1 MEREIGKRTRELSM
15 VSAGRGVGGGEMQW
29 RAMYLAAALSP
40 LQKGTLLDAHNWSR
54 PSSSSPLVF
63 KTS

>member
-15 VSAGRGVGGGEMQW
+15 VSAGGLGGRDAVQS
-29 RAMYLAAALSP
+29 RVLAAAPSP
-40 LQKGTLLDAHNWSR
+40 WQKGSLLDAHSSSH
-54 PSSSSPLVF
+54 PSSSSPLFF